1 MPSDIDAQTLTN
13 RVKAFC
19 RDHVAPHAAAWER
32 DRHYP
37 AEAMLAAGQAGLTGL
52 MVPRE
57 HGGLGLGLA
66 DTSGTVAIIASHDM
80 GIAFALKVHANLTAS
95 LATAQETYRRQYLD
109 DLLAGRLIGAFLLTE
124 PDVGSDATAITTRAR
139 RDGEGWVLEGEKAW
153 VTNGVAA
160 GLLKVFA
167 QTDPSLGWRGIAAF
181 LVEAD
186 ADGVERLPAYG
197 MLGGHSC
204 GVCGFRFSGV
214 RLDDAAMIHA
224 PGEAFK
230 GAMKGINI
238 ARAGV
243 AAMSCGM
250 MEAALNA
257 ALNSVAERRAF
268 GGTLADK
275 QGVQWMLA
283 DAATDLEAARLL
295 TREAVERFDRGED
308 AMIACAHAKK
318 FATRVAWKAIADC
331 MQVMGA
337 RGFRI
342 DGDHPV
348 ARHLACAKM
357 AQWLD
362 GATEVQNV
370 VIARELLKQA
380 GTA

>member
-1 MPSDIDAQTLTN
+1 MPSGSVGLLDEVVT
-13 RVKAFC
+13 RFC
-19 RDHVAPHAAAWER
+19 REHVTDQAAGWEQ
-32 DRHYP
+32 DRRYP
-37 AEAMLAAGQAGLTGL
+37 ANAMLEAGDAGLTGL
-52 MVPRE
+52 MVPAD

-66 DTSGTVAIIASHDM
+66 ETCDVLSTIASHDM
-80 GIAFALKVHANLTAS
+80 GMAFALTVHANFTGS
-95 LATAQETYRRQYLD
+95 LVSAGDGAYRHYLD

-124 PDVGSDATAITTRAR
+124 PDVGSDATAITTSAR
-139 RDGEGWVLEGEKAW
+139 RDGESWIIDGEKAW
-153 VTNGVAA
+153 ITNGVAA

-167 QTDPSLGWRGIAAF
+167 QTDPSQGWRGIAAF
-181 LVEAD
+181 LVESD

-197 MLGGHSC
+197 MMGGHSSGAC
-204 GVCGFRFSGV
+204 GIRFTGV
-214 RLDDAAMIHA
+214 RVGREAMIHA
-224 PGEAFK
+224 PVDAFK

-250 MEAALNA
+250 MASALDHA
-257 ALNSVAERRAF
+257 VQRVCERQAF
-268 GGTLADK
+268 GGTLGDL

-295 TREAVERFDRGED
+295 TREAVEKFDRDED

-337 RGFRI
+337 QGFRI
-342 DGDHPV
+342 DAGHPV
-348 ARHLACAKM
+348 ARHLAGAKM

-370 VIARELLKQA
+370 VIARDLMKQA
-380 GTA
+380 GNS